1 MMIYIEIFIGKNTEV
16 NNLLWNESKI
26 RWSNGLKQG
35 RVAEYNEVVKQ
46 KYKCYWYNL
55 SSTHPGIHC
64 KVLLALLHVW
74 KMSL

>member
-35 RVAEYNEVVKQ
+35 RVAEYNEVAKQ
-46 KYKCYWYNL
+46 KY
-55 SSTHPGIHC
+55 
-64 KVLLALLHVW
+64 
-74 KMSL
+74 